1 MPIPIFIAIGAH
13 ECVIYRIAII
23 VTSRYIYVPIMKL
36 WSGQAPFIAK
46 FLASSVAFV
55 YIYVWHGV
63 QSVIMMWAGMNYISV
78 SLESIGEAI
87 GNSPKYQSL
96 EVRVS

>member
-1 MPIPIFIAIGAH
+1 MI
-13 ECVIYRIAII
+13 CQI
-23 VTSRYIYVPIMKL
+23 VATSKIDTHRYIYVPIMKL
-36 WSGQAPFIAK
+36 WTGQAPFIAK

-96 EVRVS
+96 EVRKSVGW